1 MATAKLTYVSIAGLA
16 LLTLGISLFITFH
29 LPGTES
35 IVVPSTLVIFGAVLS
50 ILSIADL
57 LVDEAR
63 LPILGIGLLL
73 ISFGGLY
80 FVVAIRRELTP
91 YFISILIASLGLTL
105 LLIGIKRTYEF

>member
-1 MATAKLTYVSIAGLA
+1 MAKLTYLSVAGLA
-16 LLTLGISLFITFH
+16 LLTLGVSLSIIFY
-29 LPGTES
+29 LPGVEH
-35 IVVPSTLVIFGAVLS
+35 IIVPSTLIIFGAVLL
-50 ILSIADL
+50 ILSIAGL

-63 LPILGIGLLL
+63 LPVLGVGILL

-105 LLIGIKRTYEF
+105 LLIGIRRTYEF